1 MSPKKAPW
9 YTAAIFAV
17 AAFMAWAPAS
27 SAVAHDNLSDAYP
40 AADQTVTQVD
50 AVVLTF
56 SGELIDFSQSSFA
69 QIQGPDGLFYETS
82 CSTIDRNVLTTPVAL
97 GPSGLYSVVWTA
109 VSSDGHPISEGYSFT
124 YTALD
129 PSMSGSGW
137 DLPACGNETTR
148 VQPQLATNTPTPAPP
163 TGTTPEP
170 TAPTSAATTP
180 ERTEDAAGIVVPII
194 VTVVVVGAVII
205 VTTYVVSRMRR
216 RHSERSD

>member
-1 MSPKKAPW
+1 MSAKKTPW
-9 YTAAIFAV
+9 YTTAIFVV

-27 SAVAHDNLSDAYP
+27 AAVAHDNLSDAYP
-40 AADQTVTQVD
+40 AADQVVTQVD

-109 VSSDGHPISEGYSFT
+109 VSSDGHPISEGYTFT
-124 YTALD
+124 YTAPD
-129 PSMSGSGW
+129 PSMSDSGW

-148 VQPQLATNTPTPAPP
+148 VQPQLAGNTPTWPPP
-163 TGTTPEP
+163 TGTT
-170 TAPTSAATTP
+170 APTPAATTP
-180 ERTEDAAGIVVPII
+180 GRTEDAAGIVVPII

-216 RHSERSD
+216 PRAEGSE